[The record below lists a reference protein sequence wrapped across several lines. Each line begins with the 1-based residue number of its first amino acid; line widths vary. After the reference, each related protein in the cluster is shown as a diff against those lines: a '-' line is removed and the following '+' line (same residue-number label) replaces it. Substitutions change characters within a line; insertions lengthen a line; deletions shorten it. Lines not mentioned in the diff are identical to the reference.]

1 MKVKGYD
8 KVIAMHLGKMFD
20 AVNEDG
26 SNMTMLH
33 RMLLNLPNLSETA
46 VTKIATNG
54 FSKVLKEHDIFDP
67 FESQYM
73 RYGFAPYGE
82 ELGNVFALAI
92 PGTKAIT
99 FRVEK
104 RERVLPAISVRRAT
118 EERMAALIAKEVDGF
133 KPTRKDWAQMK
144 DEVQAEM
151 LKHAP
156 IRPTMINMTLDVPY
170 LYIHTSSAKVAEDCT
185 AMLRKALGSLPVEHA
200 LADEYTLQHFMGSV
214 IKGEYSNI
222 DGENFAHVKHIDGDD
237 VKLKDIDIE
246 NNDILTDLLASAYTA
261 RAITMAVDTDIHGI
275 GSVSFKLS
283 DKAIITDL
291 HIGEAD
297 IDAHYEATLDR
308 YGTDGGQFMTM
319 MANLFQLVTSLKA
332 VMSIFDDHGQLAE
345 FTREFDDPDD
355 IMSDEDED
363 DDEV

>member
-8 KVIAMHLGKMFD
+8 KVIALHLGGMFD

-33 RMLLNLPNLSETA
+33 RMILNLPTMSETT

-54 FSKVLKEHDIFDP
+54 FSKALAEFAIEDP
-67 FESQYM
+67 AESQYM

-82 ELGNVFALAI
+82 EVGGVFALAV

-118 EERMAALIAKEVDGF
+118 EDRMAKLIAKEVDGF

-151 LKHAP
+151 LKGAP
-156 IRPTMINMTLDVPY
+156 IRPTMVNMTLDTPY
-170 LYIHTSSAKVAEDCT
+170 LYVHTSSAKVAEDCT
-185 AMLRKALGSLPVEHA
+185 AMLRKALGSLPVAHA
-200 LADEYTLQHFMGSV
+200 LADEYTLQNFMGGV
-214 IKGEYSNI
+214 IKGNYDEI

-246 NNDILTDLLASAYTA
+246 NNDILTELLGSAYTA
-261 RAITMAVDTDIHGI
+261 RAITLAVDTDIAGI

-319 MANLFQLVTSLKA
+319 MANLFQLVISLKA
-332 VMSIFDDHGQLAE
+332 LMGVLDDHGQLVD

-355 IMSDEDED
+355 IMSDEPED